1 MQKHILTI
9 GLNDKDTKQQ
19 KYDIITSYKL
29 IENVLR
35 EHTTGYTIYQTNGGY
50 KHDDGE
56 FVQEISL
63 RVELMFIEK
72 EKVIEIANI
81 IKSPIVLNQET
92 IAYEIVTS
100 NSELI

>member
-19 KYDIITSYKL
+19 KYDIVTCYKL
-29 IENVLR
+29 VENVLK
-35 EHTTGYTIYQTNGGY
+35 ENTNGYTIYQTNGGY
-50 KHDDGE
+50 KHDNGE

>member
-19 KYDIITSYKL
+19 KYDIITCYKL
-29 IENVLR
+29 VENVLR
-35 EHTTGYTIYQTNGGY
+35 QHTDGYTIYQTNGGY
-50 KHDDGE
+50 KHDNGE

-72 EKVIEIANI
+72 KKVIEIANI
-81 IKSPIVLNQET
+81 IKSPIVLNQES